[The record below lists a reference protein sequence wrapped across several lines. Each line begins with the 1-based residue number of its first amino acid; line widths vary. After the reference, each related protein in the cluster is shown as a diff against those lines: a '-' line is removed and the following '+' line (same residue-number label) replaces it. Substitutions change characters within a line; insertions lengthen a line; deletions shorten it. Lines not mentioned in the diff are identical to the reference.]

1 MFETIDQNLYKMF
14 HQKHYSNLSLHST
27 TRYTRPP
34 AWNWGFWDFRNP
46 PATVDH
52 SPHSTTVLAI
62 SLFRDLVLDLK
73 EKPLKMFV
81 SDVQNPQ
88 NFHLRRCFA
97 FTFRPNMYTFRLN
110 KIWVILPC
118 DYAYTSWFL
127 RFHKSIRH
135 TRPLATLDHLGSKF
149 RLSLHSTG
157 RV

>member
-1 MFETIDQNLYKMF
+1 MPSRWSGCKPNTVI
-14 HQKHYSNLSLHST
+14 S
-27 TRYTRPP
+27 RYTRPLATLDHP
-34 AWNWGFWDFRNP
+34 LEIGGFEISEI
-46 PATVDH
+46 H
-52 SPHSTTVLAI
+52 SPHSTTRHTRPLFCI
-62 SLFRDLVLDLK
+62 SLKAGKISGFGVRFERKTIEFV
-73 EKPLKMFV
+73 V

-97 FTFRPNMYTFRLN
+97 FTFRPNMYNFRLD

-127 RFHKSIRH
+127 RFQKSIRH

>member
-1 MFETIDQNLYKMF
+1 MINWKKTITVI
-14 HQKHYSNLSLHST
+14 S
-27 TRYTRPP
+27 RYTRPL
-34 AWNWGFWDFRNP
+34 
-46 PATVDH
+46 ATLDH
-52 SPHSTTVLAI
+52 PLEIGVFEISEIHSLQSTTRHTRP
-62 SLFRDLVLDLK
+62 LFWPSRWRRGKFQDLVLDLK
-73 EKPLKMFV
+73 EKPLNFFV

-97 FTFRPNMYTFRLN
+97 FTFRPNMYNFRLV

-127 RFHKSIRH
+127 RFQKSIRH

>member
-1 MFETIDQNLYKMF
+1 MEKQGEKAGDKSVWNSIEAYYYDFFAGGALNESEIRFWFKPVDFLDWILCF
-14 HQKHYSNLSLHST
+14 LLLSK
-27 TRYTRPP
+27 
-34 AWNWGFWDFRNP
+34 ADIFQ
-46 PATVDH
+46 
-52 SPHSTTVLAI
+52 
-62 SLFRDLVLDLK
+62 DLVLYLK
-73 EKPLKMFV
+73 ENQLEIFV

-97 FTFRPNMYTFRLN
+97 FTFRPNMYNFRLD

-127 RFHKSIRH
+127 RFQKSIRH